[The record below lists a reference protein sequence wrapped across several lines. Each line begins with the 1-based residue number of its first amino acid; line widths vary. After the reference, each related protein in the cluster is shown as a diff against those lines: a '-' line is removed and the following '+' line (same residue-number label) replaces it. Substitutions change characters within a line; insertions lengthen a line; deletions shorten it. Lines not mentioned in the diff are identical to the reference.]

1 MRAGMYHT
9 ATVIPEKSQE
19 CEVQIWDMIF
29 WSRLSRLEN
38 VCFGVPDLRFL
49 KVWISSKF
57 FCRNWSFNNC
67 DFFLGSIQN
76 KLSRLDLTFFQLF
89 YVGLFKQ
96 SFPSRNWF
104 YMAWKSSMNYA
115 AWFIHYESSNR
126 GMNNHKHLNNPDTFV
141 IW

>member
-1 MRAGMYHT
+1 MRPGMDHT
-9 ATVIPEKSQE
+9 ATVIPKAKAKSVKSKFE
-19 CEVQIWDMIF
+19 TWFF

-38 VCFGVPDLRFL
+38 VCFGVPVLRFW

-57 FCRNWSFNNC
+57 FVKIEVSTIVT
-67 DFFLGSIQN
+67 FFGSIQN
-76 KLSRLDLTFFQLF
+76 KLSRLDLTFFQLL

-104 YMAWKSSMNYA
+104 YTAWKSSMNHA
-115 AWFIHYESSNR
+115 AWFIHYETSNR
-126 GMNNHKHLNNPDTFV
+126 GMNNHKHLKNPDTFV

>member
-1 MRAGMYHT
+1 MSEDIK
-9 ATVIPEKSQE
+9 VKLFFILE
-19 CEVQIWDMIF
+19 CEVQIRNMIF
-29 WSRLSRLEN
+29 QNDYHALKMYVLAFPFRDFWK
-38 VCFGVPDLRFL
+38 FGFL
-49 KVWISSKF
+49 QSF
-57 FCRNWSFNNC
+57 FVEIEVSTIVT
-67 DFFLGSIQN
+67 FFGSIQN

-104 YMAWKSSMNYA
+104 YLAWKSCMNYA